1 MMMLEDLRLALR
13 QICQAIGLSGNAAT
27 VVSLIVLGVALNVT
41 ALRAVEYVGIGGH
54 TCHDRTALQSVAQTE
69 LKVMRTVAVS
79 ALKKLGD
86 GGRRLCLARE
96 WMMGK
101 QTEGAGHHMDAGCD
115 SAAPTGSEDCDVMV
129 VSRSGRKMAVA
140 FVQC

>member
-13 QICQAIGLSGNAAT
+13 QICQAIGIPGNAAT
-27 VVSLIVLGVALNVT
+27 VVSLIVLGVALNLI

-54 TCHDRTALQSVAQTE
+54 TCHDRTALQSAAQTE

-79 ALKKLGD
+79 ALKKVGD
-86 GGRRLCLARE
+86 GGRRWCLAQQ

-101 QTEGAGHHMDAGCD
+101 QTQGTGEHVEVGCD
-115 SAAPTGSEDCDVMV
+115 WAAPIRGEGCDVMV
-129 VSRSGRKMAVA
+129 VSKSSRTMAIA

>member
-13 QICQAIGLSGNAAT
+13 QICQAIGLQGDAAT
-27 VVSLIVLGVALNVT
+27 VASLIVLGVALNLT

-54 TCHDRTALQSVAQTE
+54 TCHDRTALQSAAQTE

-79 ALKKLGD
+79 ALNKVGD
-86 GGRRLCLARE
+86 GGRRWCQARQ

-101 QTEGAGHHMDAGCD
+101 QTKGTGW
-115 SAAPTGSEDCDVMV
+115 AAPTCSEDCDVRV
-129 VSRSGRKMAVA
+129 VSRSGRKMAIS

>member
-13 QICQAIGLSGNAAT
+13 QICQAIGLPGDAAT
-27 VVSLIVLGVALNVT
+27 VVSLIVLGVVLNLT

-54 TCHDRTALQSVAQTE
+54 ACHDRTALESAAQTE

-86 GGRRLCLARE
+86 GGRRLCLARQ
-96 WMMGK
+96 WMMGQ
-101 QTEGAGHHMDAGCD
+101 QTKGTGYHMEVGCNG
-115 SAAPTGSEDCDVMV
+115 AAPTSGEGCDVMV
-129 VSRSGRKMAVA
+129 VSRSSRRMAIA

>member
-13 QICQAIGLSGNAAT
+13 QICQAIGLQGDAAT
-27 VVSLIVLGVALNVT
+27 AVSLIVLGVALNLT

-54 TCHDRTALQSVAQTE
+54 ACHNRTNLQSAAQTE
-69 LKVMRTVAVS
+69 LKVMRTVMVFT
-79 ALKKLGD
+79 LKKIGD
-86 GGRRLCLARE
+86 GGRRLCLARQ

-101 QTEGAGHHMDAGCD
+101 QTKGTENRIDAGCD
-115 SAAPTGSEDCDVMV
+115 WVAPTDGKGCDVMV
-129 VSRSGRKMAVA
+129 VSRYSRRMAIA

>member
-27 VVSLIVLGVALNVT
+27 VVSLIVLGVALNLT

-54 TCHDRTALQSVAQTE
+54 ACHGRTALQRAAQTE
-69 LKVMRTVAVS
+69 LKVMRSVAVS
-79 ALKKLGD
+79 TLKKIGD
-86 GGRRLCLARE
+86 GGRKLCLARQ

-101 QTEGAGHHMDAGCD
+101 QTKGAGYDMEVGCD
-115 SAAPTGSEDCDVMV
+115 WAAPNRKGCDVMV
-129 VSRSGRKMAVA
+129 VSRSGRRMAIA

>member
-27 VVSLIVLGVALNVT
+27 LVSFVVLGVALNLI
-41 ALRAVEYVGIGGH
+41 ALRAVQYAGIGGH
-54 TCHDRTALQSVAQTE
+54 ACRDRTALRSAAQTE

-79 ALKKLGD
+79 ALKKVGD
-86 GGRRLCLARE
+86 GGRRWCLARQ

-101 QTEGAGHHMDAGCD
+101 QTKGPGYHMEVGCD
-115 SAAPTGSEDCDVMV
+115 SAAPTSSEGCDVLV
-129 VSRSGRKMAVA
+129 VSRSSRTMTMA
-140 FVQC
+140 FVEC

>member
-13 QICQAIGLSGNAAT
+13 QICQAIGLPGNAAT
-27 VVSLIVLGVALNVT
+27 VVSLIVLGVALNLT
-41 ALRAVEYVGIGGH
+41 ALRAVEYVGIGKH
-54 TCHDRTALQSVAQTE
+54 TCHDRTALQSAAQTE

-86 GGRRLCLARE
+86 GGRRLCLARQ
-96 WMMGK
+96 WMMGQ
-101 QTEGAGHHMDAGCD
+101 QTKGTGYHMEVGCD
-115 SAAPTGSEDCDVMV
+115 LAAPTSGEGCDVMV
-129 VSRSGRKMAVA
+129 VSRSSRKMAIT

>member
-1 MMMLEDLRLALR
+1 MMMLEDLRLTLR
-13 QICQAIGLSGNAAT
+13 QICQAIGIPGDAAT
-27 VVSLIVLGVALNVT
+27 VVSLIVLGVALNLT

-54 TCHDRTALQSVAQTE
+54 TCHDRTALQSAAQTE

-79 ALKKLGD
+79 AVKKVSD
-86 GGRRLCLARE
+86 GGRRLCLARQ

-101 QTEGAGHHMDAGCD
+101 QTEGTGHPMEVGCD
-115 SAAPTGSEDCDVMV
+115 LAAPPSSEGCDVMV
-129 VSRSGRKMAVA
+129 VSRSSRTMAMA

>member
-13 QICQAIGLSGNAAT
+13 QICEAIGLPGNAAT
-27 VVSLIVLGVALNVT
+27 VVSLIVLGVALNVA
-41 ALRAVEYVGIGGH
+41 ALRAVEYMGIGGH
-54 TCHDRTALQSVAQTE
+54 TCHDRRALQSIAQTE
-69 LKVMRTVAVS
+69 LRVMRTVAVS
-79 ALKKLGD
+79 TLKKIGD

-96 WMMGK
+96 WMMGM
-101 QTEGAGHHMDAGCD
+101 QTKGTGYHMEVGCD
-115 SAAPTGSEDCDVMV
+115 LAAPTGSEDCDVMV